1 MLDQLGNPGGAMP
14 DSPQNSS
21 GGRSARRGSLR
32 AELLTWVMLTLLGVL
47 GLNLVISY
55 YQARSTARLVTE
67 TMLTGSARMIAEAVR
82 VDETGNASF
91 SLPPAALEMFDTG
104 NGDRVY
110 FQVLTAWGSL
120 LAGTSAL
127 TLPSRPLIGETMELR
142 GAPVRVLMLQHP
154 VVGLGQEATS
164 RTSANEEGII
174 TVGIA
179 VTLNRETAMWHDMW
193 LSDFYSQT
201 GLVLVAGLVTAFGL
215 RRGLAPVL
223 RLRDRVI
230 ATRREALEP
239 IDPALV
245 QSELQPLVEALNGY
259 MGRVRLQ
266 MEAQRRFVA
275 NAAHQLRTPLTLLS
289 TQASVAA
296 RETDPAQRHD
306 ALIALTRSTR
316 QVSRLASQLLTLT
329 RAEPGSRAPRSEH
342 ISMVEVA
349 ERVLEAHAGE
359 ALERGID
366 LGLEVEAPAAETIVI
381 GDGTMLREMVVNL
394 VDNALRYTPAP
405 GEVTVTVAGT
415 EDRVI
420 LSVEDSGPGIPEGE
434 RAQVFER
441 FYRVIGTQ
449 QEGSGLG
456 LAIVREVVTGA
467 GGAVTLGA
475 SRHGG
480 LGVKVD
486 LPAG

>member
-1 MLDQLGNPGGAMP
+1 MPAGSRGEGAAG
-14 DSPQNSS
+14 SH
-21 GGRSARRGSLR
+21 GAGRARHGSLR
-32 AELLTWVMLTLLGVL
+32 MELLTWVMLTLVGVL

-67 TMLTGSARMIAEAVR
+67 TLLTGSARMIAEAVR

-91 SLPPAALEMFDTG
+91 SLPPAALEIFDTG

-127 TLPSRPLIGETMELR
+127 HLPARPLVGETMELR
-142 GAPVRVLMLQHP
+142 GTPVRVLMLQHP
-154 VVGLGQEATS
+154 VVGLDHDGTGRAYS
-164 RTSANEEGII
+164 DGEGLI

-179 VTLNRETAMWHDMW
+179 VTLNRETTMWHEMW

-230 ATRREALEP
+230 ATGREALDP
-239 IDPALV
+239 FDPALV

-259 MGRVRLQ
+259 MSRVRLQ

-296 RETDPAQRHD
+296 RETDPGQRHD
-306 ALIALTRSTR
+306 ALLALIRSTR

-329 RAEPGSRAPRSEH
+329 RAEPGSRAPRSERV
-342 ISMVEVA
+342 SMVQVA

-359 ALERGID
+359 ALERDID
-366 LGLEVEAPAAETIVI
+366 LGLEAEASSEASVVI

-405 GEVTVTVAGT
+405 GEVTVTVT
-415 EDRVI
+415 REDERVV
-420 LSVEDSGPGIPEGE
+420 LLVEDSGPGIPESE
-434 RAQVFER
+434 REQVFER

-449 QEGSGLG
+449 AEGSGLG

-467 GGAVTLGA
+467 GGTVALGT

-480 LGVKVD
+480 LGVRVD